1 MLFAAE
7 TIEPTRLIIIT
18 LAGFLIG
25 GYGHLIKSKLVIAV
39 GLTLLIVAF
48 GLFQFEISDRT

>member
-25 GYGHLIKSKLVIAV
+25 GYGHMIKSKLAIAV
-39 GLTLLIVAF
+39 GLALLIVAF
-48 GLFQFEISDRT
+48 GLFQFEIADRT